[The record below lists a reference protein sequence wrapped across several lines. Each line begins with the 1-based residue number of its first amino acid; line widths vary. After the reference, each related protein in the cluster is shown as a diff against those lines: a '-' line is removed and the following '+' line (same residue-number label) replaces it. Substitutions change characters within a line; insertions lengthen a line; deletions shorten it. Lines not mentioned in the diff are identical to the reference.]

1 MSNKRISYNWLKD
14 MIYTGIWSFIITTI
28 FVVIM
33 EIIIHN
39 DNQFVKPIL
48 AINFVIVPFAILFI
62 GLRPILGLRII
73 PDTLFIKKNK
83 ITLENGEII
92 LIENITSI
100 EVHQI
105 GAVQSHLLYYEMILK
120 EIPKSIKIRKRK
132 SLVIVEPYNIK
143 YLFDT
148 RVDFLQ
154 HIIDLGFPEEK
165 INWKEVKTKH
175 IFGFREK
182 FKK

>member
-1 MSNKRISYNWLKD
+1 MSKQRISYHWLKD
-14 MIYTGIWSFIITTI
+14 MVYTATWSFIITTI
-28 FVVIM
+28 FVIII
-33 EIIIHN
+33 EIILHN
-39 DNQFVKPIL
+39 DKQFIKPIL
-48 AINFVIVPFAILFI
+48 AINLLIIPFSILFL

-73 PDTLFIKKNK
+73 PDTLFINKNK
-83 ITLENGEII
+83 LTLENEEVI
-92 LIENITSI
+92 LIENIISI

-105 GAVQSHLLYYEMILK
+105 GAAQSHLLYYEIILK

-154 HIIDLGFPEEK
+154 HLIDLGFPEEK